1 MAYEDPSAYD
11 HSMHYLPPRPQY
23 QLEHHL
29 YTPSL
34 PFLTNPPI
42 TKHPLHSFFIP
53 DDLRHMIQARHD
65 ATYLGSVP
73 SGTGLP
79 AEVGPYHSLL
89 PLDHR
94 MGISKTYGY
103 QAPVYRAVSSVDGGI
118 YCLRRV
124 EGRSPFLSI
133 LSFIQFRDMLD
144 AGMAKL
150 IG

>member
-1 MAYEDPSAYD
+1 
-11 HSMHYLPPRPQY
+11 
-23 QLEHHL
+23 
-29 YTPSL
+29 
-34 PFLTNPPI
+34 
-42 TKHPLHSFFIP
+42 
-53 DDLRHMIQARHD
+53 
-65 ATYLGSVP
+65 
-73 SGTGLP
+73 
-79 AEVGPYHSLL
+79 
-89 PLDHR
+89 